1 MKDPSRLLSQTGSVE
16 AQLLEAVRDVDP
28 PLAARD
34 ELWRRMASSS
44 STADAGSKKLSPFA
58 AWAARLS
65 AKRRERRVAAGAGA
79 ATFASAAPLAARTA
93 AGAGTKAI
101 AQLGWFS
108 AVKWIA
114 VVGTVAPAA
123 GMGVHWVVASR
134 SGSAPREVVSPP
146 RPLVEAPRVAPPM
159 KETSARVALAVA
171 EPAPSAAASA
181 ASAGATPRRAPGL
194 AASNLDAESALLRRA
209 REKLESGDAK
219 AALDDVALLAA
230 RFPRG
235 ELAQEREVLAIQAL
249 LALGQRPAAAT
260 RATDFLR
267 LHPNSPYAD
276 SLRQTLKP

>member
-1 MKDPSRLLSQTGSVE
+1 MKDPSRLLSHTGSVE
-16 AQLLEAVRDVDP
+16 AQLLDAVRDVDP

-34 ELWRRMASSS
+34 EVWRRMASSS
-44 STADAGSKKLSPFA
+44 ATAADARSKKLSPFA

-79 ATFASAAPLAARTA
+79 ATLASAAPLAARTV

-101 AQLGWFS
+101 AQLGWLS
-108 AVKWIA
+108 VVKWIA

-134 SGSAPREVVSPP
+134 NGSASREVVSTP
-146 RPLVEAPRVAPPM
+146 RPVAGAPVVAPSM
-159 KETSARVALAVA
+159 NETSARVALPPPESVPTSIAT
-171 EPAPSAAASA
+171 
-181 ASAGATPRRAPGL
+181 AGALPRHGSGL

-209 REKLESGDAK
+209 REKLESGDPK

-235 ELAQEREVLAIQAL
+235 ELAQEREVVAIQAL
-249 LALGQRPAAAT
+249 LAQAQRAAAAT
-260 RATDFLR
+260 RAADFFR

-276 SLRQTLKP
+276 SLRQALKP